1 LEYTKWK
8 DDIEEIIHEAKEEE
22 SDWKHVIDLFNK
34 RFFVPF
40 EVRLINQEDVV
51 LKDEVPTVEFI
62 YDDNI
67 EEKCMDKDELL
78 GILSNGERKALYL
91 LNVIYEIQARKLE
104 GDPVLIIVDDIAD
117 SFDYQINTQLWN
129 I

>member
-1 LEYTKWK
+1 
-8 DDIEEIIHEAKEEE
+8 
-22 SDWKHVIDLFNK
+22 VIDLFNK

-67 EEKCMDKDELL
+67 EEKMY
-78 GILSNGERKALYL
+78 GQR
-91 LNVIYEIQARKLE
+91 
-104 GDPVLIIVDDIAD
+104 
-117 SFDYQINTQLWN
+117 
-129 I
+129 